1 MKTYLSNDDYAD
13 KEGENL
19 FPDVEDPYITS
30 KTYKCDKCKKTKTLK
45 STNLFPPFCHGHPMK
60 FTHVVENKF
69 DFASIAKRLIAKSK
83 SNAATPKRV
92 SKKIAKKTKTKPK
105 KKTTK
110 KTKAKKR

>member
-19 FPDVEDPYITS
+19 FPDVEDPYSTS

-60 FTHVVENKF
+60 FIHVVENKF

-83 SNAATPKRV
+83 SKAATPKRAR
-92 SKKIAKKTKTKPK
+92 KKPAKKTKTVK

-110 KTKAKKR
+110 KQKSKKR